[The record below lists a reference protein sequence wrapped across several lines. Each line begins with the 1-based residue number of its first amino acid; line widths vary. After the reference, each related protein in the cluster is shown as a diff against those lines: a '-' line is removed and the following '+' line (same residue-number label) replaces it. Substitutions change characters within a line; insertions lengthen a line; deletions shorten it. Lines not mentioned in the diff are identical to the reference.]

1 MNALRSEILI
11 NRAMLW
17 LALAYHSV
25 NASPDGYVWIMDMCL
40 AVWCL
45 ASAWRA
51 AE

>member
-11 NRAMLW
+11 NRALLW
-17 LALAYHSV
+17 LVLAYHSV
-25 NASPDGYVWIMDMCL
+25 NARPDGCVWIMDVCL
-40 AVWCL
+40 AVWCI